1 MNYVTYYIPSL
12 LNMLPINFIN
22 YDGSFP
28 TFYIFILINKLLAV
42 IPKLLPYN
50 FINSSYEKVLRF
62 YIITNANGENDSD
75 LNNI

>member
-28 TFYIFILINKLLAV
+28 TFYILILINKLLAV
-42 IPKLLPYN
+42 M
-50 FINSSYEKVLRF
+50 SVLIVKMVILV
-62 YIITNANGENDSD
+62 IIYLI
-75 LNNI
+75 LNI